1 MEEPRGGEDS
11 FLERVRAAANAAEP
25 EPGPSGTP
33 GSRAL
38 DPSIERAPSE
48 ADPAISAPR
57 WQSSLAGG
65 VIAGLAGVLT
75 SGVLILGAALLRLTP
90 GEATDF
96 ATFRERVMTP
106 GVLGISIGAAQLGI
120 GLATLIMAVRSPTPW
135 RKRLSLARPTGG
147 FGLVPM
153 IVITGFGVHMLGA
166 LFMSALQSMGWLPP
180 LGEDRLA
187 MARAVAEIPSAWI
200 VPGFVIFAVL
210 PGLFEEGLFR
220 GFVLTGLLARWPVRW
235 AVMTSAAMFAIFHLD
250 VAFFVLVMPLGLW
263 LGYVA
268 WRSCSIVPGMI
279 CHAILN
285 ATMFTAALLTAR
297 AGSFEAPPPPTPI
310 VWVALLVWA
319 ALVAPLLLVTV
330 QLLDKRARS
339 IRTPASAPTAM

>member
-1 MEEPRGGEDS
+1 
-11 FLERVRAAANAAEP
+11 
-25 EPGPSGTP
+25 
-33 GSRAL
+33 
-38 DPSIERAPSE
+38 
-48 ADPAISAPR
+48 
-57 WQSSLAGG
+57 
-65 VIAGLAGVLT
+65 
-75 SGVLILGAALLRLTP
+75 
-90 GEATDF
+90 
-96 ATFRERVMTP
+96 
-106 GVLGISIGAAQLGI
+106 
-120 GLATLIMAVRSPTPW
+120 
-135 RKRLSLARPTGG
+135 
-147 FGLVPM
+147 
-153 IVITGFGVHMLGA
+153 
-166 LFMSALQSMGWLPP
+166 
-180 LGEDRLA
+180 